1 LYRIGIVYI
10 FNDDSLSP
18 VYNLRGCEFSDFN
31 EANHNDNYNKD
42 NTIIPQD
49 EFFITTNNSTNL
61 SNTKGVF
68 KLPNKS
74 IYKKNKEESGGI
86 KTGVYPIGFKFTF
99 DSGLI
104 DELRNNKKLNIKGFF
119 FVRQKRIPNI
129 LCQGFSIGV
138 DRSAYIPLIYNE
150 EEGIYITES
159 FINDNLELTT
169 SFDKRIL
176 STANIQSS
184 GLLNVDAITNK
195 QLQSLFDNSEFIL
208 EKAYKSGIDNDSRY
222 YYVNNLEFKN
232 PNSLSTKTKCVYI
245 DTDIPL
251 KYYDNYGFST
261 RVGSSEDCKDIR
273 FLGSKNYEQNN
284 YNIVRGIYCPF
295 VGTNKVLDPNC
306 IYNIKS
312 GNYSSTFMSEY
323 FKIRGNDLSPFM
335 AISPRYELN
344 DSKLI
349 KIYDEDQKIIERITP
364 TVFRGDCFTNTVTVR
379 IIRNFIDSE
388 TPTND
393 IIVDPE
399 TWKNGYKGYNQTTT
413 SD

>member
-1 LYRIGIVYI
+1 MGVC
-10 FNDDSLSP
+10 P
-18 VYNLRGCEFSDFN
+18 V
-31 EANHNDNYNKD
+31 
-42 NTIIPQD
+42 
-49 EFFITTNNSTNL
+49 
-61 SNTKGVF
+61 
-68 KLPNKS
+68 
-74 IYKKNKEESGGI
+74 
-86 KTGVYPIGFKFTF
+86 GFVFTF
-99 DSGLI
+99 PQKLI
-104 DELRNNKKLNIKGFF
+104 ETLQNKYHIKGFF

-129 LCQGFSIGV
+129 LCQGLSIGV
-138 DRSAYIPLIYNE
+138 DRVSYIPMLYYNNN
-150 EEGIYITES
+150 YITES
-159 FINDNLELTT
+159 FINSELYLST
-169 SFDKRIL
+169 SYNERIL
-176 STANIQSS
+176 NTNNIQSS
-184 GLLNVDAITNK
+184 GLLSVDAITNK
-195 QLQSLFDNSEFIL
+195 QLQSVFDNSEFIL
-208 EKAYKSGIDNDSRY
+208 EKNYKVNTLNKDNNKRY
-222 YYVNNLEFKN
+222 YYIDNINYPSDKGN
-232 PNSLSTKTKCVYI
+232 ISKAKCVYI

-251 KYYDNYGFST
+251 KYYDSCGFST

-273 FLGSKNYEQNN
+273 FIGSKNYEQSNS
-284 YNIVRGIYCPF
+284 NIVRGIYCPF
-295 VGTNKVLDPNC
+295 IGTNKVLDPNY
-306 IYNIKS
+306 IYNIRS
-312 GNYSSTFMSEY
+312 SNYSSTFNSEY

>member
-1 LYRIGIVYI
+1 M
-10 FNDDSLSP
+10 
-18 VYNLRGCEFSDFN
+18 
-31 EANHNDNYNKD
+31 
-42 NTIIPQD
+42 
-49 EFFITTNNSTNL
+49 
-61 SNTKGVF
+61 
-68 KLPNKS
+68 
-74 IYKKNKEESGGI
+74 
-86 KTGVYPIGFKFTF
+86 YPIGFKFTF

-261 RVGSSEDCKDIR
+261 RVGSSEGCKDIR

-399 TWKNGYKGYNQTTT
+399 TWKMGIK
-413 SD
+413 DIIKLLPLIEKR